1 MQQQLVSSVLSDL
14 NSSSVDITAS
24 AVISSDGLPIASM
37 LQGNIDPDRVGAMS
51 AALLAL
57 GNRTTKELLC
67 GELEQVIVKGTDGY
81 ILLIQAGEDT
91 VLGVTAR
98 ESAKLGLI
106 LLDARRAARSIVD
119 LESS

>member
-37 LQGNIDPDRVGAMS
+37 LHGNIDPDRVGAMS

-81 ILLIQAGEDT
+81 ILLIGEDT
-91 VLGVTAR
+91 VLVVTAR

>member
-24 AVISSDGLPIASM
+24 AVISSDGLPIASL
-37 LQGNIDPDRVGAMS
+37 LQSNIDPDRVGAMS

-91 VLGVTAR
+91 VLVISCYR
-98 ESAKLGLI
+98 CWFLYIIAKTVNIFWLFWS
-106 LLDARRAARSIVD
+106 RW
-119 LESS
+119 

>member
-1 MQQQLVSSVLSDL
+1 MHEQLLTSVLSDL

-24 AVISSDGLPIASM
+24 AVISTDGLPIAH
-37 LQGNIDPDRVGAMS
+37 LLPEHIDPDRVGAMS

-57 GNRTTKELLC
+57 GNRTTQELAC
-67 GELEQVIVKGTDGY
+67 GELEQGIVKGKLGY
-81 ILLIQAGEDT
+81 TLLIQAGGT
-91 VLGVTAR
+91 NVLCLTAK

-119 LESS
+119 ITK

>member
-1 MQQQLVSSVLSDL
+1 MQQQLVSYVLSDL

-37 LQGNIDPDRVGAMS
+37 LQANIDPDRVGAMS

-57 GNRTTKELLC
+57 
-67 GELEQVIVKGTDGY
+67 VIVKGTDGY

-91 VLGVTAR
+91 VLVVTAR

>member
-37 LQGNIDPDRVGAMS
+37 LQANIDPDRVGAMS

-57 GNRTTKELLC
+57 GNRTTKELL
-67 GELEQVIVKGTDGY
+67 
-81 ILLIQAGEDT
+81 LIQAGEDT
-91 VLGVTAR
+91 VLVVTAR

>member
-1 MQQQLVSSVLSDL
+1 MNEQLLTSILSDL

-24 AVISSDGLPIASM
+24 AVISTDGLPIAHLLPNSV
-37 LQGNIDPDRVGAMS
+37 DADRVGAMS

-57 GNRTTKELLC
+57 GNRTTHELAC
-67 GELEQVIVKGTDGY
+67 GELEQVIVKGKLGY
-81 ILLIQAGEDT
+81 TLLIQAGGT
-91 VLGVTAR
+91 NVLCLTAK

>member
-37 LQGNIDPDRVGAMS
+37 LHGNIDPDRVGAMS

-57 GNRTTKELLC
+57 GNRTTK
-67 GELEQVIVKGTDGY
+67 V
-81 ILLIQAGEDT
+81 LIQAGEDT
-91 VLGVTAR
+91 VLVVTAR

>member
-1 MQQQLVSSVLSDL
+1 LV
-14 NSSSVDITAS
+14 T
-24 AVISSDGLPIASM
+24 
-37 LQGNIDPDRVGAMS
+37 
-51 AALLAL
+51 
-57 GNRTTKELLC
+57 
-67 GELEQVIVKGTDGY
+67 GEGTDGY

-91 VLGVTAR
+91 VLVVTAR